1 MKVKGTWDGIPGWWI
16 DDPAS
21 PDGKRWIATAYGW
34 DKITERV
41 KQEANFRC
49 QLNLADDCQGR
60 QTQWLDTH
68 HRRGRGGGKRD
79 DRITILGVRNLKAAC
94 RDCHQIAKI
103 ERKDEVYG
111 TALA

>member
-49 QLNLADDCQGR
+49 QLNLADDCQG

>member
-1 MKVKGTWDGIPGWWI
+1 MKTKGDYEGFPGWWI

-21 PDGKRWIATAYGW
+21 PDGKRFIATHYGW
-34 DKITERV
+34 DLIKERV

-49 QLNLADDCQGR
+49 QLNLSENCQGR
-60 QTQWLDTH
+60 SQWQDVH

-79 DRITILGVRNLKAAC
+79 DRITILGRRNLLCCC
-94 RDCHQIAKI
+94 RCCHSLAKI
-103 ERKDEVYG
+103 ERKDEIYG